1 MARNLEF
8 YKGRRKKKNL
18 AIIPFIVLLAL
29 VSVTL
34 VTFYGMQKYAVIT
47 KDGVSVE
54 LPILDDGSK
63 QVTVDSQG
71 NEVVNFEKVDANIV
85 FDAPDYSTVQA
96 SVGENVPELRAIFVP
111 AENITQEKLNEYA
124 AREIPLD
131 DIADAQGLDFD
142 TLLDDI
148 EAIIYSGTKLNIDYF
163 LEDVMDEDKVD
174 EIYYYFLTSTSDSI
188 NEALDEFDGED
199 ISEEEIRL
207 VRIKFLSENAN

>member
-1 MARNLEF
+1 MARVQEF

-71 NEVVNFEKVDANIV
+71 NEVVNFERVDANIV

-111 AENITQEKLNEYA
+111 AENITQEKLNEYDLTIFVKEEQHPGEELFRRFQETHLQRGYELA
-124 AREIPLD
+124 EIKRFIEEAGMEFVRAYDAESLGEVTDTSERIYCIARER
-131 DIADAQGLDFD
+131 G
-142 TLLDDI
+142 
-148 EAIIYSGTKLNIDYF
+148 K
-163 LEDVMDEDKVD
+163 
-174 EIYYYFLTSTSDSI
+174 
-188 NEALDEFDGED
+188 
-199 ISEEEIRL
+199 
-207 VRIKFLSENAN
+207 

>member
-1 MARNLEF
+1 MARVQEF

-71 NEVVNFEKVDANIV
+71 NEVVSFEKVDANILCMGARV
-85 FDAPDYSTVQA
+85 
-96 SVGENVPELRAIFVP
+96 VGEGLAL
-111 AENITQEKLNEYA
+111 K
-124 AREIPLD
+124 
-131 DIADAQGLDFD
+131 IADTFLDTPFSND
-142 TLLDDI
+142 ERHKRRISMI
-148 EAIIYSGTKLNIDYF
+148 ED
-163 LEDVMDEDKVD
+163 
-174 EIYYYFLTSTSDSI
+174 
-188 NEALDEFDGED
+188 
-199 ISEEEIRL
+199 
-207 VRIKFLSENAN
+207 

>member
-1 MARNLEF
+1 MARVQEF

-85 FDAPDYSTVQA
+85 STRRIIRQFRHPLERMYR
-96 SVGENVPELRAIFVP
+96 SC
-111 AENITQEKLNEYA
+111 
-124 AREIPLD
+124 ARYLSRRR
-131 DIADAQGLDFD
+131 
-142 TLLDDI
+142 T
-148 EAIIYSGTKLNIDYF
+148 SRRRSS
-163 LEDVMDEDKVD
+163 
-174 EIYYYFLTSTSDSI
+174 TSTPRVWCA
-188 NEALDEFDGED
+188 ETHWCW
-199 ISEEEIRL
+199 R
-207 VRIKFLSENAN
+207 

>member
-1 MARNLEF
+1 MARVQEF

-124 AREIPLD
+124 AR
-131 DIADAQGLDFD
+131 
-142 TLLDDI
+142 
-148 EAIIYSGTKLNIDYF
+148 
-163 LEDVMDEDKVD
+163 
-174 EIYYYFLTSTSDSI
+174 
-188 NEALDEFDGED
+188 
-199 ISEEEIRL
+199 L
-207 VRIKFLSENAN
+207 VRGNALVLEMKPRTGEYLWESHSSLAEAYGLSPQIYTSSRR

>member
-1 MARNLEF
+1 MARVQEF

-71 NEVVNFEKVDANIV
+71 NEVGL
-85 FDAPDYSTVQA
+85 FDSSGIRWRECTGAARDICPGGEHHAGEAQRVRRASGARKRTGAGDEAAHGRV
-96 SVGENVPELRAIFVP
+96 SVGVAQQPCRGLRP
-111 AENITQEKLNEYA
+111 QSAE
-124 AREIPLD
+124 
-131 DIADAQGLDFD
+131 
-142 TLLDDI
+142 
-148 EAIIYSGTKLNIDYF
+148 
-163 LEDVMDEDKVD
+163 
-174 EIYYYFLTSTSDSI
+174 
-188 NEALDEFDGED
+188 
-199 ISEEEIRL
+199 
-207 VRIKFLSENAN
+207 